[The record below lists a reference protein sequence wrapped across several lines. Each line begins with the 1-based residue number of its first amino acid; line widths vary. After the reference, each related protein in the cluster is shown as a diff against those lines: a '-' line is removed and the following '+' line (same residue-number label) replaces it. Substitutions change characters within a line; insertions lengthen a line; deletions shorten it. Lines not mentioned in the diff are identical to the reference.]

1 MERSFRL
8 ASLLRL
14 RKITEDDAAARLGA
28 ASASRMRADAQR
40 TRAVEEL
47 CGHQLGSDVGVS
59 TWRASAAARA
69 ALRQNLLA
77 ATALSVTAAAR
88 VAERETEWQAAR
100 ARSVPLEKL
109 EERHDER
116 VVTEDLR
123 LEQIELD
130 EVASRRAAQTST
142 DHEEGQR

>member
-28 ASASRMRADAQR
+28 AAAARMRADAH
-40 TRAVEEL
+40 RARAIEDL
-47 CGHQLGSDVGVS
+47 SGHQLDSDVGVA

-77 ATALSVTAAAR
+77 ATALSATAAVH

-116 VVTEDLR
+116 VATEDLR